1 MFIPCLHICR
11 FISAS
16 YYFSRFRKQT
26 INHRAEERGPCLVV
40 LCSIAVTVAM
50 KVLKRRSFF
59 QTCKSTTSE
68 NDDRSTSAQLKR
80 GRFER
85 AGPPPPQPALAAI
98 SLFDISFMAPP
109 FPPSPTPHGVMAAM
123 TLRAGPH
130 TIDWRGL
137 LPHVGMGG
145 EGYRYPPPE
154 GQSPNPPS
162 CRTLY

>member
-59 QTCKSTTSE
+59 QTCKNTTSE
-68 NDDRSTSAQLKR
+68 NDDRSTSAQLKGGDLR
-80 GRFER
+80 EL
-85 AGPPPPQPALAAI
+85 ALPAHSQL
-98 SLFDISFMAPP
+98 
-109 FPPSPTPHGVMAAM
+109 
-123 TLRAGPH
+123 
-130 TIDWRGL
+130 
-137 LPHVGMGG
+137 
-145 EGYRYPPPE
+145 
-154 GQSPNPPS
+154 
-162 CRTLY
+162 